1 MQDSIFVLQIKK
13 GCLVLS
19 VNKEKQVRFRLEQ
32 NDFEQLQK
40 RADNAGMTVSKYLR
54 YQVIKEGGDMTVT
67 PQAEQQLKDYFVSVN
82 RLGNNVNQL
91 MREINSDIRT
101 VEQNKDELNTLLLQI
116 HPEIISIK
124 RLLTSLIRQT
134 RI

>member
-1 MQDSIFVLQIKK
+1 LA
-13 GCLVLS
+13 LL
-19 VNKEKQVRFRLEQ
+19 VNKDKQVRFRLEQ

-116 HPEIISIK
+116 RPDIINIK
-124 RLLTSLIRQT
+124 SLLTSLIRQT

>member
-1 MQDSIFVLQIKK
+1 MQDSIFVLQIKE
-13 GCLVLS
+13 GCLALL
-19 VNKEKQVRFRLEQ
+19 VNKDKQVRFRLEQ

-116 HPEIISIK
+116 RPDIINIK
-124 RLLTSLIRQT
+124 SLLTSLIRQT